1 MPRAPSA
8 SGSSTSPAASGSPG
22 WFAAW
27 RCSGAPR
34 STCATRPTPVSS
46 SRWLSSDSSGPN
58 STTTGRRWWNGSPA
72 RAAVQPVSRAHRFLP
87 LPHAEPA
94 PGGPEGPLASRPAL
108 GAHRRKAKS
117 EPDAPT
123 SAPMDSAPP
132 RPALI
137 RSRIGSGAGHGR
149 AAAVARRPRRGV
161 GDHIIG
167 RLSPRAKALFIAGRF
182 IEVDDAGAVFALPNA
197 AHLEHAKDSTK
208 AVEAALE
215 EHFGSGSPPTGH
227 RRGPAGCTAVRR
239 SPARSG
245 TQRTDD
251 PADLEDDDFDPTD
264 AGDSV
269 RVETVAE
276 ARLLEAFPGAEEV
289 TS

>member
-1 MPRAPSA
+1 
-8 SGSSTSPAASGSPG
+8 
-22 WFAAW
+22 
-27 RCSGAPR
+27 
-34 STCATRPTPVSS
+34 
-46 SRWLSSDSSGPN
+46 
-58 STTTGRRWWNGSPA
+58 
-72 RAAVQPVSRAHRFLP
+72 
-87 LPHAEPA
+87 
-94 PGGPEGPLASRPAL
+94 
-108 GAHRRKAKS
+108 
-117 EPDAPT
+117 
-123 SAPMDSAPP
+123 
-132 RPALI
+132 
-137 RSRIGSGAGHGR
+137 
-149 AAAVARRPRRGV
+149 V

-215 EHFGSGSPPTGH
+215 EHFGVRVPL
-227 RRGPAGCTAVRR
+227 RLVIDEDRPAAPAVRR